1 MPQTGFKHKQ
11 GWVMRTEWALAL
23 LVDEE
28 EASPWVGKMNRGWGR
43 WQNTRAGWWRHV
55 GMVTKIHEQEPGMA
69 KRAQSKV
76 RTMRRQAAWTEQPF
90 PSTWSSLFLAQSL
103 LYSSCF
109 VPNHFFLETA
119 QSLLALTRGFKTPPP
134 RGKENSAPPE
144 AIHDSVPREATI
156 SSAPLSRRSKLRPSL
171 SSLRPHLDASS
182 GGT

>member
-1 MPQTGFKHKQ
+1 MVPHT
-11 GWVMRTEWALAL
+11 R
-23 LVDEE
+23 LV
-28 EASPWVGKMNRGWGR
+28 PRRGKGTR
-43 WQNTRAGWWRHV
+43 TRA
-55 GMVTKIHEQEPGMA
+55 TKAHEQEPGTNKQA
-69 KRAQSKV
+69 KGRSMSKAG
-76 RTMRRQAAWTEQPF
+76 RQAPWTEQPF